1 MSTPADHYREADRL
15 LDDVYNDMSAGGE
28 MAGHLLTAALV
39 HATLAHAGALV
50 QAHSI
55 AIRGLADPGES
66 RHGHTPR
73 DPSEWHVALYGGAS

>member
-1 MSTPADHYREADRL
+1 MTPAEHYREAERVLALSRDEDQIHFAVEDTR
-15 LDDVYNDMSAGGE
+15 MR
-28 MAGHLLTAALV
+28 HALV

-73 DPSEWHVALYGGAS
+73 DPSEWHAALYGGAS